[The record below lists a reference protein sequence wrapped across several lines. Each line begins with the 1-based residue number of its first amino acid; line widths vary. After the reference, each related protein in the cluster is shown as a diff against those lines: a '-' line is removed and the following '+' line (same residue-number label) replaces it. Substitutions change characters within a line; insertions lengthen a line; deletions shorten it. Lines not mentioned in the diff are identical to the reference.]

1 MLWISLRRTV
11 MEQFML
17 QTPPEGFIDITRKVA
32 EIVHRSQ
39 VRQGICQVFV
49 PHTTAGVTINE
60 NADPD
65 VVHDLLAALNTMA
78 PALRYRHGEGNSPAH
93 LKSLLTGS
101 SVMVP
106 VEDGALRLGTWQGI
120 YFCEYDGPRQRRVQ
134 VQVLGEP
141 QGLK

>member
-1 MLWISLRRTV
+1 

-17 QTPPEGFIDITRKVA
+17 QTPAEGLIDITRKVA

-134 VQVLGEP
+134 VQILGQSKE
-141 QGLK
+141 

>member
-1 MLWISLRRTV
+1 
-11 MEQFML
+11 MEQFAL
-17 QTPPEGFIDITRKVA
+17 QTPSEGFIDITRKVV

-65 VVHDLLAALNTMA
+65 VADDLLSALNTMA
-78 PALRYRHGEGNSPAH
+78 PALRYRHGEGNRGASE
-93 LKSLLTGS
+93 KSADRS
-101 SVMVP
+101 SVMIP
-106 VEDGALRLGTWQGI
+106 IEDGALQLGTWQGI

-134 VQVLGEP
+134 VQILGEA
-141 QGLK
+141 KE

>member
-1 MLWISLRRTV
+1 

-32 EIVHRSQ
+32 EIVRLSQ
-39 VRQGICQVFV
+39 VKQGVCQVFV

-65 VVHDLLAALNTMA
+65 VVDDLLSALNTMA

-106 VEDGALRLGTWQGI
+106 VEAGILQLGTWQGI
-120 YFCEYDGPRQRRVQ
+120 YFCEYDGPRQRKVQ
-134 VQVLGEP
+134 VQIIGEA
-141 QGLK
+141 KE

>member
-1 MLWISLRRTV
+1 

-17 QTPPEGFIDITRKVA
+17 QTPAEGFIDITRKVA
-32 EIVHRSQ
+32 EIVRRSQ

-65 VVHDLLAALNTMA
+65 VVDDLMAALNTMA

-101 SVMVP
+101 SVMIP
-106 VEDGALRLGTWQGI
+106 VEDGTMQLGTWQGI

-134 VQVLGEP
+134 VQIIGES
-141 QGLK
+141 KE